1 MQRKRVCP
9 SLISHLLKD
18 HHWPLVL
25 SWFIHSFFNSFTIFN
40 TGAHKIYKTS
50 YPLRY
55 HCKIGERDVQKT
67 QHIQT
72 SVSCSF
78 SVVSH
83 SLQHHG
89 LQSTRLLPLWDFPG
103 KNTGMGCHFL
113 LQGIFLTQ
121 GSNLSLLRLLHWQ
134 EGSLTTSATWEA
146 LHYFKLERREFEEP
160 GCWYPGLGILFL
172 NLLNEEGNFH
182 QS

>member
-113 LQGIFLTQ
+113 LQGIP
-121 GSNLSLLRLLHWQ
+121 N
-134 EGSLTTSATWEA
+134 
-146 LHYFKLERREFEEP
+146 P
-160 GCWYPGLGILFL
+160 GIELVSPTLAWGILYHWATSEAPHCIVL
-172 NLLNEEGNFH
+172 
-182 QS
+182 

>member
-55 HCKIGERDVQKT
+55 HCKIGERDVQKN

-72 SVSCSF
+72 SVSCPHSQSYPTLCNTMDCSPPGS
-78 SVVSH
+78 SV
-83 SLQHHG
+83 
-89 LQSTRLLPLWDFPG
+89 
-103 KNTGMGCHFL
+103 C
-113 LQGIFLTQ
+113 GIFQARILEWVAIFSSRVFPTQ
-121 GSNLSLLRLLHWQ
+121 GLNSCLLHWH
-134 EGSLTTSATWEA
+134 GGFFTTEQPRKP
-146 LHYFKLERREFEEP
+146 H
-160 GCWYPGLGILFL
+160 IV
-172 NLLNEEGNFH
+172 
-182 QS
+182 

>member
-113 LQGIFLTQ
+113 LQGILLTQ
-121 GSNLSLLRLLHWQ
+121 GSNPYLLLGEWILYHCATREAHSSGESEVAQSCLLFGTPW
-134 EGSLTTSATWEA
+134 T
-146 LHYFKLERREFEEP
+146 
-160 GCWYPGLGILFL
+160 IVD
-172 NLLNEEGNFH
+172 
-182 QS
+182 